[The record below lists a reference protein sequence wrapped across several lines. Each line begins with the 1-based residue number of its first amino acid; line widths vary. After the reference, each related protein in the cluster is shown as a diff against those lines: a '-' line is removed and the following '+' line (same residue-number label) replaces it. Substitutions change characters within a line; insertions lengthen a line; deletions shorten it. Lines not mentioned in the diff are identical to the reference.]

1 MPVVTIRWQPGAET
15 RLDKILLLEFSD
27 HLAVASANVNGH
39 NQILLVAA
47 GVVHYRGDVLEI
59 DSANDEARMTNVKR
73 MTNYRLTNGE
83 NDLVANF
90 VIPMQAGRVQEI
102 LKMATIR
109 PFVIRNSSF
118 READHS
124 SLMRR

>member
-1 MPVVTIRWQPGAET
+1 MPVVTIRWQSGAET

-27 HLAVASANVNGH
+27 HLSIASADVNGH

-59 DSANDEARMTNVKR
+59 DSANDEARM
-73 MTNYRLTNGE
+73 TNGE